1 MIENT
6 TLRTFMP
13 TNGKS
18 LKLNK
23 DNETMQI
30 NDSKNALNLTSEND
44 SKVIRHK
51 EYRNGKIVRN
61 NSNAEHLYFSEVPKN
76 GTGKFFIL
84 DNYNALDGNL
94 GKNKVAMGGEIKNG
108 KITKLDGG
116 KILPTKTLDTKNI
129 KEILAKEAKNEINL
143 QNLTKVYLNKALK
156 FLKK

>member
-6 TLRTFMP
+6 TLKTFIP
-13 TNGKS
+13 SNGKALT
-18 LKLNK
+18 LKK
-23 DNETMQI
+23 DSETMRL
-30 NDSKNALNLTSEND
+30 NDSKNALNLTSGND
-44 SKVIRHK
+44 SKILRHK
-51 EYRNGKIVRN
+51 EYRNGKIIRN
-61 NSNAEHLYFSEVPKN
+61 NSNPEHLYFSDVPKN

-84 DNYNALDGNL
+84 DNYNVIDTNL

-129 KEILAKEAKNEINL
+129 KDILAKEAKNEMNL